1 MPRDPNKRRKMK
13 FRENKT
19 CPLFS
24 STLDGLN
31 VLASSLLGP
40 NARRK
45 QIPGERA
52 CLGHIV
58 RRTRKRRMLT
68 PY

>member
-19 CPLFS
+19 CPFFS

-45 QIPGERA
+45 QTPGERA

-58 RRTRKRRMLT
+58 RRTWKRRTLT
-68 PY
+68 SY